1 MTYIL
6 PSVVTTTTSID
17 PLGYGKLTGVG
28 SNFPYPLYQNN
39 HADYE
44 TIHLILEKLD
54 AISNRL
60 AILEPHI
67 EKLEKFKNLKNI
79 YEQYQIMEALLKE
92 ES

>member
-6 PSVVTTTTSID
+6 PSVVTTSSN
-17 PLGYGKLTGVG
+17 PLSYGNLNGIN
-28 SNFPYPLYQNN
+28 SNSPYSVYQKD
-39 HADYE
+39 HVDYK

-54 AISNRL
+54 AISKRL

-67 EKLEKFKNLKNI
+67 EQLEKFKNLKNI
-79 YEQYQIMEALLKE
+79 YEQYQIMEAFLKE